1 MAEKA
6 QPRIT
11 DEMSESIVRT
21 AEELAFSLGADNIN
35 VRTIL
40 RSLGITNRVFYNRFR
55 NIGEVLQIVYENT
68 VLKIRESIAEAFDP
82 AGDFFAQVID
92 IVANTLVM
100 SYENKMNFYQYVFD
114 YDSVSLDN
122 YAWWKTEICRL
133 IEFGKANGHI
143 KDINTDAM
151 SYAVWCF
158 IRGYNADALGRNLPP
173 EKAIADFRYSFG
185 ILLDGMRLSHT
196 DQDANDK

>member
-1 MAEKA
+1 MAKKTET
-6 QPRIT
+6 RIT
-11 DEMSESIVRT
+11 DEMSENIIRA
-21 AEELAFSLGADNIN
+21 AEELAFSVGADNVS
-35 VRTIL
+35 VRAIL
-40 RSLGITNRVFYNRFR
+40 RTLGITNRVFYNRFR
-55 NIGEVLQIVYENT
+55 NIEEVLQIVYANT

-114 YDSVSLDN
+114 NDSVSRDN
-122 YAWWKTEICRL
+122 YAWWKAEICRL
-133 IEFGKANGHI
+133 IEFGKSHGHI
-143 KDINTDAM
+143 KDIDTDAV

-158 IRGYNADALGRNLPP
+158 IRGYNADALGRNLPR

-185 ILLDGMRLSHT
+185 ILLDGMRLHP
-196 DQDANDK
+196 ARNDENDN